1 MSSYRQKILFSV
13 LYYIAMLPGLSI
25 FVPIPVSTGHDMGV
39 GMGSVSDPSYYNRTP
54 HLVTSHVKMKT

>member
-1 MSSYRQKILFSV
+1 MNIV
-13 LYYIAMLPGLSI
+13 LRTAMLPGLSI

-54 HLVTSHVKMKT
+54 HLVTSQVKMKT